1 VKFLLDT
8 CAISELTKPVP
19 HPGVVSWFAQR
30 DELTLY
36 LAAPSVGELKRGVEK
51 LEDGKR
57 KSFLRN
63 WLAESV
69 IERFGARIL
78 PADTDIC
85 LRWGEMLAQLEKQ
98 GKPMP
103 MVDSLI
109 AATALHHQ
117 LTVVTRKTRDMEA
130 SGVALLN
137 PWSVAK

>member
-8 CAISELTKPVP
+8 CAISELTKPAP
-19 HPGVVSWFAQR
+19 HPGVVSWFAQQ
-30 DELTLY
+30 DELALY

-57 KSFLRN
+57 KRFLRN

-78 PADTDIC
+78 PADTDIF
-85 LRWGEMLAQLEKQ
+85 LRWGEMQAQLESR

-103 MVDSLI
+103 PLDGLI

-117 LTVVTRKTRDMEA
+117 LTVVTRNTRDMEA
-130 SGVALLN
+130 SGASLFN
-137 PWSVAK
+137 PWDVTT